1 MVPSDFES
9 ELDTELAT
17 FRSFGGEPTEPA
29 RPDFKVLE
37 SSCALTIFYEENRI
51 VDA

>member
-1 MVPSDFES
+1 MVLSGFES

-17 FRSFGGEPTEPA
+17 FDGEPTEPA

-37 SSCALTIFYEENRI
+37 SSCALTFFCEKNRI
-51 VDA
+51 VAG